1 MSAFSRTQLDVSL
14 DFQNKRDKPLFWV
27 EGSPRSEGER
37 DVKLS
42 KFDEISSKLVGPT
55 SAKASNGVESG
66 RGRVVSRSCGGV
78 RSFSVVGNGGRN
90 NSGRSLSRVDTGFR
104 RRSPSRGRHG
114 NIEVMTLVTG

>member
-42 KFDEISSKLVGPT
+42 EFEEISSKSVGPT
-55 SAKASNGVESG
+55 SVKTSNVLESG
-66 RGRVVSRSCGGV
+66 REGRFQGVGRGGGV
-78 RSFSVVGNGGRN
+78 RSG
-90 NSGRSLSRVDTGFR
+90 
-104 RRSPSRGRHG
+104 
-114 NIEVMTLVTG
+114 